1 MDLRTWLDTQGA
13 IAHRDAAAAAGFS
26 RGHVRAAV
34 RSGQVLGIR
43 RSWIATDAAPPDLA
57 AAARAS
63 ARLACLSAARR
74 RGWWLP
80 PDLPD
85 AVHLHLHPHASSAGI
100 PPDAVAHW
108 SRPLAPPARH
118 SLLESV
124 EDALRHVAHCL
135 PPEATR
141 VVWESAVRV
150 ERIDPDAL
158 RRVQWRSPAASACAA
173 EVRGLSDSGIETL
186 FVVRLGHW
194 GLPVVQQALIA
205 GRRVDVLIGEVL
217 VVQIDGFAHH
227 RTAAQRG
234 ADVAH
239 DAELR
244 LRGYTVLRFT
254 YAQVVYDWPAVE
266 RAVARAVA
274 AGLHRRR

>member
-1 MDLRTWLDTQGA
+1 MELRTWLEAQGA

-26 RGHVRAAV
+26 REHVRAGI
-34 RSGQVLGIR
+34 RSGQVHRIR
-43 RSWIATDAAPPDLA
+43 RSWIATDAAPPDLVTA
-57 AAARAS
+57 AAAS
-63 ARLACLSAARR
+63 AHLACLSSARR

-80 PDLPD
+80 PDLPEV
-85 AVHLHLHPHASSAGI
+85 VHLHLAPHASSAGL
-100 PPDAVAHW
+100 PPDAVPHW
-108 SRPLAPPARH
+108 SEPLAPPARH

-124 EDALRHVAHCL
+124 EDSLRHIAHCL

-158 RRVQWRSPAASACAA
+158 RRVRWRSPAASACAA

-186 FVVRLGHW
+186 FVVRLSHW
-194 GLPVVQQALIA
+194 GLPLVQQAVVA
-205 GRRVDVLIGEVL
+205 GRRVDLLIGELL

-227 RTAAQRG
+227 RGAAQRG

-254 YAQVVYDWPAVE
+254 YAQIVYDWPTVE
-266 RAVARAVA
+266 RAVARAIA